1 MEKFGGREKKQ
12 GEGHIPSRRKSVCT
26 ELDTQRV
33 RKNRLEWTV
42 RTGRQ
47 GGHIVE

>member
-1 MEKFGGREKKQ
+1 MQKFGGREEKQ

-33 RKNRLEWTV
+33 RKNRLELDSKDRETI
-42 RTGRQ
+42 RP
-47 GGHIVE
+47 HS

>member
-1 MEKFGGREKKQ
+1 MSQVEKFGGREKKQ
-12 GEGHIPSRRKSVCT
+12 GEWHIPSRRKSVCT
-26 ELDTQRV
+26 ELETQRG

-47 GGHIVE
+47 

>member
-1 MEKFGGREKKQ
+1 MGGGRKSKREW
-12 GEGHIPSRRKSVCT
+12 HIPSRRKSVFT
-26 ELDTQRV
+26 ELETERI

-47 GGHIVE
+47 QGHTGE